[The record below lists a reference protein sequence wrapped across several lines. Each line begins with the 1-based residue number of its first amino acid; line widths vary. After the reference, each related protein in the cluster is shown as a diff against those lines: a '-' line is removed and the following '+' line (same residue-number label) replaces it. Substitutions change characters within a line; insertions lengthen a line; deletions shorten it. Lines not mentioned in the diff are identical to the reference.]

1 LEKTRPYGAD
11 GRRVFFEE
19 KWLATKKKDQPSMIW
34 KWFENAVADD
44 VAVFDCVAEVVI
56 VSAVVNGVAV
66 AGAAVVYWLRKK
78 VLIYMTVKR
87 IGG

>member
-1 LEKTRPYGAD
+1 
-11 GRRVFFEE
+11 
-19 KWLATKKKDQPSMIW
+19 
-34 KWFENAVADD
+34 
-44 VAVFDCVAEVVI
+44 VFDCVAEVVI